1 MPEPKHPVRTV
12 ERAFEIIEVV
22 RELDGAGVSEI
33 AEHVDVGKSAVHNHL
48 NTLINQEYLVK
59 EGDEYHIGLPFLGL
73 GAYARN
79 RTEIYETARREVDNL
94 ADDTG
99 ELVNLMVERNG
110 KGIYLYQA
118 EGENAVKVDT
128 YPGKRV
134 FLHATGL
141 GKAILA
147 YRPDEEVEAILDD
160 HGMPEI
166 TEGTIT
172 DRDRFFDEL
181 DEIRA
186 NNYAV
191 DREERLAGLCCIAAP
206 ITDAKDRSIGAISV
220 SCPVHRISDE
230 RFYEELPDTVL
241 STANVIEL
249 EYNYSTK

>member
-12 ERAFEIIEVV
+12 ERAIEIVEIIQD
-22 RELDGAGVSEI
+22 LNGAGVSEI
-33 AEHVDVGKSAVHNHL
+33 ADHVDIGKSAVHNHL
-48 NTLINQEYLVK
+48 TTLVNMEYLNK

-79 RTEIYETARREVDNL
+79 RMEIYETARSEVDAL
-94 ADDTG
+94 ADETG
-99 ELVNLMVERNG
+99 DLVNLMVERNG
-110 KGIYLYQA
+110 RGIYLYQA
-118 EGENAVKVDT
+118 KGDNSVQLDT

-134 FLHATGL
+134 YLHATGL

-147 YRPDEEVEAILDD
+147 HRPNEEVEAILDE

-166 TEGTIT
+166 TEHTVT
-172 DRDRFFDEL
+172 DRDEFFDEL
-181 DEIRA
+181 DQIRE

-191 DREERLAGLCCIAAP
+191 DHEERLAGLCCIAAP
-206 ITDAKDRSIGAISV
+206 ITDDQDRSIGAISV

-249 EYNYSTK
+249 EYNYSTR